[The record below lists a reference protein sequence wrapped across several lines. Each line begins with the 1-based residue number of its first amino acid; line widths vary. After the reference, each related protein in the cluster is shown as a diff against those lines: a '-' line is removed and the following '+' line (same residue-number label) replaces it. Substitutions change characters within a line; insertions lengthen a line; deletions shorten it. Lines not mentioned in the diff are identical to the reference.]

1 MLETVFKAGM
11 SLVLGFFS
19 GRDKNIYFKKEK
31 NKSRSQA
38 DTFEFNYRVFIYLHF
53 STFISPLFYLKIL
66 SVILK

>member
-11 SLVLGFFS
+11 LLVLGFFN

-38 DTFEFNYRVFIYLHF
+38 DTFEFNYRAFIYLHF
-53 STFISPLFYLKIL
+53 FYIHISFILFKNFEC
-66 SVILK
+66 